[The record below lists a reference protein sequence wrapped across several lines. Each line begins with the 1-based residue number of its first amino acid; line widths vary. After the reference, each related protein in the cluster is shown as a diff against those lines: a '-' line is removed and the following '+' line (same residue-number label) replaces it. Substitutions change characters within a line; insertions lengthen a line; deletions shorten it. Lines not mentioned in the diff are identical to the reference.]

1 MVDGLVNVVHA
12 EEYPRPDFIDMI
24 ETTLQ
29 LLEKHDIRFDNVC
42 RIFVDRVN
50 SSFIRILKQAVNE
63 DTEYVKQV
71 AYYKHTYPSVYDFQ
85 FLWQYMFVIPVTFSK
100 EYKAMFA
107 HCRELMEYQNGMVAI
122 HPNA

>member
-1 MVDGLVNVVHA
+1 MNVVHA

-71 AYYKHTYPSVYDFQ
+71 A
-85 FLWQYMFVIPVTFSK
+85 
-100 EYKAMFA
+100 
-107 HCRELMEYQNGMVAI
+107 
-122 HPNA
+122 